1 MPEIRIKI
9 YSVAKIML
17 ISMGVGMAL
26 CLSKEVVDNAIAA
39 SPYETNSDDDE
50 VAVTVHATNNYFVT
64 ASLDGTWCF
73 YELSSGTCLTQ
84 VSDSSQGYTSAAF
97 HPDGLILGTGTT
109 DSLVKIWDVK
119 GKANVAK
126 FDGHVGDVTAISF
139 SENGYYLTT
148 AAKDGVKL
156 WDLLAGSDVRIYQ
169 VANVKSEW
177 SLIKTF
183 PDLSGTGTS
192 TCVKFS
198 PDSKYLAV
206 ASMDQNLR
214 IFGQS
219 NEGFCSSKKSENG
232 PDHAPSTGMSHRIR
246 ERTDA
251 LDAAGNTTAAI
262 GKGFAIG
269 PASFFIIIYN
279 TFV

>member
-1 MPEIRIKI
+1 
-9 YSVAKIML
+9 
-17 ISMGVGMAL
+17 MGVGMAL

-50 VAVTVHATNNYFVT
+50 VAVTVHATNNYVVT

-84 VSDSSQGYTSAAF
+84 VSDSSQGCTSTAF

-119 GKANVAK
+119 GQANVAK
-126 FDGHVGDVTAISF
+126 FDGHVGNVTAISF
-139 SENGYYLTT
+139 SENGYYLT
-148 AAKDGVKL
+148 V
-156 WDLLAGSDVRIYQ
+156 AGSDVRIYQ

-192 TCVKFS
+192 TCVKFG

-214 IFGQS
+214 IFGQPD
-219 NEGFCSSKKSENG
+219 EGV
-232 PDHAPSTGMSHRIR
+232 
-246 ERTDA
+246 
-251 LDAAGNTTAAI
+251 
-262 GKGFAIG
+262 
-269 PASFFIIIYN
+269 PAES
-279 TFV
+279 

>member
-1 MPEIRIKI
+1 
-9 YSVAKIML
+9 ML

-50 VAVTVHATNNYFVT
+50 
-64 ASLDGTWCF
+64 
-73 YELSSGTCLTQ
+73 
-84 VSDSSQGYTSAAF
+84 GYS
-97 HPDGLILGTGTT
+97 
-109 DSLVKIWDVK
+109 DVK

-156 WDLLAGSDVRIYQ
+156 WDLL
-169 VANVKSEW
+169 ANVKSEW

-219 NEGFCSSKKSENG
+219 NEGFCSSKKSESG
-232 PDHAPSTGMSHRIR
+232 PDHASSTGMSHRIR

-269 PASFFIIIYN
+269 LLENCAGFNDISLKHGWRNTKILKAYSPGLGNLAASVNYLGGAN
-279 TFV
+279 DKMRLS